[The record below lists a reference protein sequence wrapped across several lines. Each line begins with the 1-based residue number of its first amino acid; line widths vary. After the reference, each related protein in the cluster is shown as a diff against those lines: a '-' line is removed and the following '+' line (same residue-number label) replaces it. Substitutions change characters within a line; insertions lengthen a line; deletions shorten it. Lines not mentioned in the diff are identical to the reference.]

1 MKKKIIVLI
10 TLLCALLVYLAVFNH
25 DKTPLIRQQ
34 SPHDHQT
41 MKEKPVSIIV
51 ATDLHYLSSKLTDKG
66 KFFTNMVNNADG
78 KNMYYVEE
86 ITDAFVYTILKE
98 KPEVLILSGDLTF
111 NGEKESHIDLK
122 KKLSK
127 IEKNGTQILVMPGN
141 HDVDRSSAAAFLG
154 ENYKL
159 VDSVTKDEFAEIY
172 QNDGLQQALQKDEH
186 SLSYVYRVRRDL
198 SILMVDSNAQK
209 ENVISDEN
217 LQWIETVLKE
227 AQESGIKMLAVSHQ
241 NVLVHNPRFKDGFLI
256 GQAEQLER
264 LYRKY
269 GVLANLSGHI
279 HIQHIE
285 HQNFPEILTSS
296 LLVSP
301 HQYGKITIDGSKIE
315 YQVSPVPVERW
326 AREQGLTD
334 PILLQFAKESRHF
347 MEEVAERKAADTVFK
362 ETLTDSEKSELITV
376 FARMNADYFAGN
388 KIDEKQYEATLKLW
402 EEQGTAFH
410 KNYIETILESAKENH
425 HHIVVNLE

>member
-1 MKKKIIVLI
+1 MKKKIIIII
-10 TLLCALLVYLAVFNH
+10 TLLSSLLIYFLGFNQ

-34 SPHDHQT
+34 SPHVHQT

-66 KFFTNMVNNADG
+66 KFFTNMVNHADG

-86 ITDAFVYTILKE
+86 ITDAFVYTMLKE
-98 KPEVLILSGDLTF
+98 KPEVLIISGDLTF
-111 NGEKESHIDLK
+111 NGEKESHLDLK

-154 ENYKL
+154 EDYKL
-159 VDSVTKDEFAEIY
+159 VDSVTKDEFAKIY
-172 QNDGLQQALQKDEH
+172 QKDGLQQSLQKDNH
-186 SLSYVYRVRRDL
+186 SLSYVYKVRKDL

-209 ENVISDEN
+209 ENVISDET
-217 LQWIETVLKE
+217 LKWIETVLKE
-227 AQESGIKMLAVSHQ
+227 AQASGIKMLAVSHQ
-241 NVLVHNPRFKDGFLI
+241 NILVHNPRFKDGFLV

-269 GVLANLSGHI
+269 GVVANLSGHI
-279 HIQHIE
+279 HIQHIS
-285 HQNFPEILTSS
+285 HQDFPEILTSS

-301 HQYGKITIDGSKIE
+301 HQYGKINIDGSELE
-315 YQVSPVPVERW
+315 YQSHSISVERW
-326 AREQGLTD
+326 ARKKGLTD
-334 PILLQFAKESRHF
+334 SILLNFAEESRHF

-388 KIDEKQYEATLKLW
+388 KIDEKQYEAILKHW

-425 HHIVVNLE
+425 HHTVVNLE